1 MRFTQRFGLSAAV
14 IVCVFVG
21 TPATAR
27 AQDAASSAPP
37 VIVGVTGAFI
47 SDWHEFGFFGVGPL
61 IVLPTSP
68 YDALQLSFDLT
79 PYGRSSGTDI
89 HAIYTVQ
96 YRHTFGRDAS
106 RPRAYMTA
114 GGAGYAHYSHISA
127 SSYFTPERAKTVSAA
142 GVVTSTTPA
151 HWTDVPA
158 RTQFDASL
166 PIAPV
171 AGVGIEG
178 HATPRVAFQAD
189 ITASVWPAVAFRVSA
204 GVTVA
209 IGRIK

>member
-1 MRFTQRFGLSAAV
+1 MRTLRLGPSAAL
-14 IVCVFVG
+14 IVGLVLG

-27 AQDAASSAPP
+27 AQDAAPPAPP

-47 SDWHEFGFFGVGPL
+47 SDWHEFGFFGAGPL
-61 IVLPTSP
+61 IVLPASP
-68 YDALQLSFDLT
+68 CDALQLSFDLT
-79 PYGRSSGTDI
+79 PYGRSGGTDI

-106 RPRAYMTA
+106 RPRAYITA
-114 GGAGYAHYSHISA
+114 GGAGYAHYSHIGA
-127 SSYFTPERAKTVSAA
+127 SSYFTPERAKSVSAT

-166 PIAPV
+166 PIAPI
-171 AGVGIEG
+171 VGIGLEG
-178 HATPRVAFQAD
+178 HATPR
-189 ITASVWPAVAFRVSA
+189 IGLEASVTTSAWPGIAWRFSGGFTIAV
-204 GVTVA
+204 GHL
-209 IGRIK
+209 K